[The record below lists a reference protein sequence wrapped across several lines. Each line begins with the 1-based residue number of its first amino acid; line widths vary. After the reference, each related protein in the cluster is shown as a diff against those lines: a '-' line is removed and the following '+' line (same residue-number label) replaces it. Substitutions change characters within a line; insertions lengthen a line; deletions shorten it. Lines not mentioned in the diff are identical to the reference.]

1 MSEILQ
7 DLSVPALVTAIEENW
22 FEHFRLFRYWSQAE
36 VHDGPDLLWTISDIP
51 FIYFNGV
58 LRAQL
63 VPEDVDA
70 TIEAATTRC
79 RSRNVPL
86 LWLIGPATR
95 PANLGEYLEAHGVTY
110 AWDSI
115 GMAADLLEL
124 NEDLPA
130 PTGLTIELASDV
142 ETLREWSHV
151 VCGVF
156 EWPKF
161 VEDAW
166 VDFFVSVSL
175 EARLPVHCYLGWL
188 DGEAV
193 ATSYVIL
200 AAGVAG
206 IYGVVT
212 VPEARRHGIGAAIVL
227 APLREARALGYRV
240 GILHASEMGFS
251 VYHRI
256 GFREYCKIGN
266 YIMEK

>member
-1 MSEILQ
+1 
-7 DLSVPALVTAIEENW
+7 
-22 FEHFRLFRYWSQAE
+22 
-36 VHDGPDLLWTISDIP
+36 
-51 FIYFNGV
+51 
-58 LRAQL
+58 
-63 VPEDVDA
+63 
-70 TIEAATTRC
+70 
-79 RSRNVPL
+79 
-86 LWLIGPATR
+86 
-95 PANLGEYLEAHGVTY
+95 
-110 AWDSI
+110 
-115 GMAADLLEL
+115 MAVDLLEL

-130 PTGLTIELASDV
+130 AANLTVEQVSDI
-142 ETLREWSHV
+142 ETLRQWSHV

-156 EWPKF
+156 KWPKF

-175 EARLPVHCYLGWL
+175 EARLPVYCYLGRL

-212 VPEARRHGIGAAIVL
+212 VPEARRQGIGAAIVL
-227 APLREARALGYRV
+227 APLREARALGYRA
-240 GILHASEMGFS
+240 GILHGSEMAYS

-256 GFREYCKIGN
+256 GFREYCRISY